1 MTKRVTKQMIENA
14 LQYFCTCSGERIADS
29 YNDVGGLEVDY
40 AACYGGYIIN
50 RIANE
55 KGAVSMAFGQG
66 RRSASDMLDFLSG
79 MSYYFQ
85 SRGNLELIKSWE
97 AR

>member
-1 MTKRVTKQMIENA
+1 MIENA
-14 LQYFCTCSGERIADS
+14 LEYFCSLSGERVATN

-55 KGAVSMAFGQG
+55 NGAVSMAFGHG
-66 RRSASDMLDFLSG
+66 RRSASEMLDFLNG
-79 MSYYFQ
+79 LSYYFQ
-85 SRGNLELIKSWE
+85 SRGNIELIKSWE